1 MSEEETIRDSKDL
14 QTRTSLVADLGRF
27 QLAAAP
33 VVLVHSSL
41 SSLGWVCGGPVALIQ
56 ALLDWVGPEGT
67 LAMPTHSGDLSDPA
81 KWENPPVPKA
91 WWEPIRQHMPAYD
104 PALTPTRGL
113 GRTPEIFRT
122 WPGSLRSNHP
132 TLSFTALGPQARFI
146 TEGHSLEFG
155 LGEGSPLARL
165 YELEAWVL
173 LLGAG
178 YDSNTSFHLAE
189 YRAVGAKVVEQGSP
203 VMIDG
208 QRRWQIIREIE
219 FNEQVFSQ
227 LGTDFE
233 GQAEVQIQPVGSAS
247 ARLFR
252 QTACVDFAAPWIE
265 RHRQTSSTG

>member
-1 MSEEETIRDSKDL
+1 MSEEQTIRDSREL
-14 QTRTSLVADLGRF
+14 QTRATLAADLARL
-27 QLAAAP
+27 QLPAAP

-67 LAMPTHSGDLSDPA
+67 LAMPAHSGDLSDPA
-81 KWENPPVPKA
+81 KWENPPVPEA
-91 WWEPIRQHMPAYD
+91 WWEPIRQQMPAYD
-104 PALTPTRGL
+104 PALTPTRGI
-113 GRTPEIFRT
+113 GQVPELFRS

-146 TEGHSLEFG
+146 TDDHSLDFG
-155 LGEGSPLARL
+155 LGEDSPLARL

-189 YRAVGAKVVEQGSP
+189 CRAGGANVVKEGSP
-203 VMIDG
+203 VKIDG

-219 FNEQVFSQ
+219 FNEEVFGQ
-227 LGTDFE
+227 LGADFE
-233 GQAEVQIQPVGSAS
+233 GQADVKIQPVGSAT

-252 QTACVDFAAPWIE
+252 QTDCVDFAVPWIE
-265 RHRQTSSTG
+265 RHRQAASTG